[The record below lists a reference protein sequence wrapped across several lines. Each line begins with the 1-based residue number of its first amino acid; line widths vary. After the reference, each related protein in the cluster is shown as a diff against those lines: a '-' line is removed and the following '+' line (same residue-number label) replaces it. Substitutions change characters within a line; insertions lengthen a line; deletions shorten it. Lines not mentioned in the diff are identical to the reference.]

1 MFGKKPP
8 RTFEL
13 ATSNLTIGS
22 GLSRALFFA
31 GVQSCGTVLSLQH
44 FCVQCTTHEVSIDYR
59 DTGITRTTRRDVCAS
74 GSIQARAFEQFRQ
87 TLSRV
92 KHACLH
98 GVLGGPRILETSTI
112 AFS

>member
-1 MFGKKPP
+1 LPACNRAALCF
-8 RTFEL
+8 RCNTFVCS
-13 ATSNLTIGS
+13 APLTK
-22 GLSRALFFA
+22 F
-31 GVQSCGTVLSLQH
+31 
-44 FCVQCTTHEVSIDYR
+44 SIDYR

-98 GVLGGPRILETSTI
+98 GVLGGPMIFATSAI

>member
-44 FCVQCTTHEVSIDYR
+44 FCVQCTTHEVFD
-59 DTGITRTTRRDVCAS
+59 
-74 GSIQARAFEQFRQ
+74 
-87 TLSRV
+87 
-92 KHACLH
+92 
-98 GVLGGPRILETSTI
+98 
-112 AFS
+112 